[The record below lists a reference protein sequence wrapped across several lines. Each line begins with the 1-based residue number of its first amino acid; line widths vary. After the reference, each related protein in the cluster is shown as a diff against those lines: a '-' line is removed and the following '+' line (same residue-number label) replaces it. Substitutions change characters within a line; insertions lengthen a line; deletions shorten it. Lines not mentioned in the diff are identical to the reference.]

1 MTPRARI
8 PRTLESP
15 QASREAFCRVA
26 RRSNFGKAG
35 ALASEREPSA
45 AGVLIDH
52 KCMQLRGA

>member
-15 QASREAFCRVA
+15 QASREAFCRIA

-45 AGVLIDH
+45 AGVLIDY
-52 KCMQLRGA
+52 KCI